1 MFIRMGCT
9 AFRQLH
15 NFLETPK
22 YFRHWMTFKILNPIG
37 VHQGVFPTC
46 GFSFF
51 YHWFTS
57 PHWIS
62 AFFDYPNLFPHT
74 HMCVSCFARW
84 VFVVFQFEFMN
95 WVSLPGSLWPVRGWH
110 RCCSKK
116 SYHTLWLHSLQVC
129 VPSCSRPVLTCLS
142 QIVDLWY
149 DWNAELRDIP
159 VFLRQCV
166 SCWNFEIFFFLCF
179 YAMTLTAFAFTSAH
193 SRQEAPHQHLQ
204 NSAGTVQSRAIL
216 WAAFRAPQV
225 LFERHTAN
233 SEWPSR
239 FASLGEDG
247 GIGVAG
253 RRKERSRPCSS
264 IKARVRPH
272 QRWRGRFGGAFAFS
286 LFECLSCLRCFL
298 LFFCAYLFARPRAI
312 PFTRLTFS

>member
-22 YFRHWMTFKILNPIG
+22 YFRRWMTFKILNPIG
-37 VHQGVFPTC
+37 VRQGVFPTC

-116 SYHTLWLHSLQVC
+116 SYHTLWLRSLQVC

-193 SRQEAPHQHLQ
+193 SRWKIASCSMV
-204 NSAGTVQSRAIL
+204 SAARGAHWRRCTGDRAL
-216 WAAFRAPQV
+216 RTLPPGN
-225 LFERHTAN
+225 LRKGAN
-233 SEWPSR
+233 LEVRPR
-239 FASLGEDG
+239 FAVVGLKS
-247 GIGVAG
+247 
-253 RRKERSRPCSS
+253 
-264 IKARVRPH
+264 
-272 QRWRGRFGGAFAFS
+272 
-286 LFECLSCLRCFL
+286 
-298 LFFCAYLFARPRAI
+298 
-312 PFTRLTFS
+312 